1 MFNSVENNLATNVT
15 NEIPFVYKY
24 PYIKIYVE
32 KVEISE
38 VTSDISWLNKTHKS
52 VNINNG
58 EFIGVIH
65 NGLSGLLK
73 NGNVYIIYF
82 DRPDKRFDKYV
93 EILNVNKV
101 DVI

>member
-1 MFNSVENNLATNVT
+1 MFNNIESKNITNVT
-15 NEIPFVYKY
+15 NEIPFVDKY
-24 PYIKIYVE
+24 PMIKIYVE
-32 KVEISE
+32 KVEIS
-38 VTSDISWLNKTHKS
+38 DIGEDLCWLRHTHKS

-82 DRPDKRFDKYV
+82 DRPDKRFDRYV